1 MPRPFPDIL
10 SGKGR
15 EVFLGTFLYY
25 RIECILELLGKP
37 FHMFLG
43 AKYNFSVLNV
53 RRMIQYMHYQNK
65 QQEANSHPK
74 QIKHQ
79 SKIVLVILK
88 VIKIVKAKKFII
100 CLVNS
105 SMIKRMLKKR
115 FVQQLKQKLL
125 DIEHQKIK
133 LKTGSL

>member
-43 AKYNFSVLNV
+43 ALNTTSLFLNV

-74 QIKHQ
+74 TNQASEQDCTCNIKGNKN
-79 SKIVLVILK
+79 SKGE
-88 VIKIVKAKKFII
+88 KIYHMPGQQFYDKTNAEETFCSAAEAKAAGYRA
-100 CLVNS
+100 S
-105 SMIKRMLKKR
+105 KR
-115 FVQQLKQKLL
+115 
-125 DIEHQKIK
+125 
-133 LKTGSL
+133 